1 MEGGKK
7 KIKIS
12 PPNLHTQ
19 DKVHL
24 SNSFDVLNVE
34 QAGKCILKFALH
46 MSSGLCILKQ
56 IFFSLV
62 STFTCLTKVLGR
74 SDQMSN
80 IIFPF

>member
-1 MEGGKK
+1 MGKK

-12 PPNLHTQ
+12 PPNLHIQ
-19 DKVHL
+19 DKV
-24 SNSFDVLNVE
+24 SFDVLNVE

-46 MSSGLCILKQ
+46 MSSGSCILRQ

-62 STFTCLTKVLGR
+62 STFTCLTKVLVR